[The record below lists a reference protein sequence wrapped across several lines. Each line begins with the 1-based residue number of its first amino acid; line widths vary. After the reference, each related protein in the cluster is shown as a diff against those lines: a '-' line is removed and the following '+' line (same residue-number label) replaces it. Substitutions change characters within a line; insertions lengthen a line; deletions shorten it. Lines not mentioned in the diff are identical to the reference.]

1 MKSGTKKPHYIQTE
15 YHMYWVLYQIV
26 FNKIDF
32 KPLSPWYGII
42 FNPVLHCPFVHLL
55 VGHTLLF
62 FMIFILW
69 WYCSC
74 LNALVTSNTAPAYP
88 HATWMYSALLSLQ
101 ERKKR
106 GKWWWRWKYSA
117 YWGHDLT
124 SNENIGKRIF
134 ERGYQHNRRTNERKG
149 GKRRGC
155 LNGVTGNSGLG

>member
-1 MKSGTKKPHYIQTE
+1 MSVG
-15 YHMYWVLYQIV
+15 W
-26 FNKIDF
+26 
-32 KPLSPWYGII
+32 
-42 FNPVLHCPFVHLL
+42 L
-55 VGHTLLF
+55 VGWSVGRVTQSFNNPHVVPYWPTWPCSPSFSRMFCDSRYPALSVGRSSLF
-62 FMIFILW
+62 FFFCGFW
-69 WYCSC
+69 PRCSC